1 MRFASRLAA
10 NSTPLPY
17 NRVGY
22 FLQSFALF
30 THVRT
35 GDRPARRLDRGRR
48 IERDDG
54 LGPGDSTKLPGFVMM
69 GNPTVLIAG
78 LPVPATVEIAKFLK
92 NKLKGLAKMAGQAGG
107 KLKALL
113 GGGKGC
119 K

>member
-1 MRFASRLAA
+1 
-10 NSTPLPY
+10 
-17 NRVGY
+17 
-22 FLQSFALF
+22 
-30 THVRT
+30 
-35 GDRPARRLDRGRR
+35 
-48 IERDDG
+48 
-54 LGPGDSTKLPGFVMM
+54 MM